1 MAAYPSKVRYD
12 AENLIRA
19 TVAFN
24 RKTEPELYK
33 RMGEVE
39 NKARYLKH
47 LVKEDVERGKS
58 A

>member
-1 MAAYPSKVRYD
+1 MTAYPSKVRYD

-33 RMGEVE
+33 RMVEVE
-39 NKARYLKH
+39 NKARYLKR